1 MLYPDNFEE
10 KIGFNTIRQLL
21 LQHCLSPMGQ
31 GFVNDIQMMTSI
43 DRIKPE
49 VESVEEFRQLLLFDE
64 PFPAQDYYDLRAVLK
79 RLQVDGTYIELED
92 LAQLRG
98 FIVTMTNIFVYLKVR
113 FQDKKYPYLW
123 GICEDMPLQRDLLT
137 AINRILDDKG
147 QLRDNA
153 SDELCRIKGE
163 MNRISNSADRQIRK
177 ILNAAKQ
184 DGLVKE
190 DAEMTVRNGRLCI
203 PIAAQFK
210 RRLKGFIHDESA
222 TGQTVFIEPTEVF
235 DANNELKDLQ
245 NAAHREM
252 IRILTEITEKLRPL
266 IPELLDAQKRMGRYD
281 FLRAKAL
288 LAIDI
293 DATLPHLHDVP
304 MVDWQQAQHPL
315 LLLTLKKTSKKVVP
329 LDVKLNAEK
338 RILIISGPNA
348 GGKSVCL
355 KCVGLLQYM
364 LQCGLLVSMQ
374 STSDMGVFDSIF
386 IDIGDEQSIE
396 NDLSTYSSHLSNLK
410 VMDDHLQEK
419 SLFLIDEFGSGT
431 EPTLG
436 GALAEAILESFYAHN
451 AFGIITTHYGNLKM
465 FPDTHPEAVNGAM
478 LYDTNALQPLYKL
491 KIGKPG
497 SSFTYEIARHI
508 GLNEEIVKNA
518 IAKSGTAQ
526 IDYERKLEEI
536 EIAQLETEN
545 KLKQVRAADDQL
557 AEMIDEYAEK
567 FSELDKQRKD
577 ILQKAK
583 NQANTIVESANKVIE
598 KTIRDIKEAKADSV
612 KTKKARENVT
622 QLKEELKQEIESIEH
637 EETLKPIVPVKRSKP
652 KVKKVEEKEVVD
664 DVIKVGDSVF
674 MADMQITGDVLSI
687 NGNDVT
693 IGFNSVSFKTN
704 LSKLVKISKK
714 EAREVRRGGVVRVN
728 EGTLAE
734 AMNKKLADF
743 NTTLDVR
750 GQRVEEMLPVLHEYL
765 DEAALLSISY
775 VRILHGKGNGI
786 LRQVIRQHLH
796 KRPDVEDFQDE
807 ALEMGGCGITVVKM
821 KTSH

>member
-1 MLYPDNFEE
+1 MLFPENFED
-10 KIGFNTIRQLL
+10 KIGFLTIRHLL

-31 GFVNDIQMMTSI
+31 SYVENMTMMT
-43 DRIKPE
+43 DLNRILPE
-49 VESVEEFRQLLLFDE
+49 LESVEEFRQLLLFDE
-64 PFPAQDYYDLRAVLK
+64 PFPAQDYFDLRAVLK
-79 RLQVDGTYIELED
+79 RLQIDGTYIELED

-98 FIVTMTNIFVYLKVR
+98 FVVTMTNIFVYLKVR
-113 FQDKKYPYLW
+113 FQDSKKYPYLW
-123 GICEDMPLQRDLLT
+123 DICEDMPLQRDLLS

-147 QLRDNA
+147 QMRDNA

-163 MNRISNSADRQIRK
+163 INRISNAADRQIRK

-190 DAEMTVRNGRLCI
+190 DAEMTIRNGRLCI
-203 PIAAQFK
+203 PIAAQYK

-245 NAAHREM
+245 NAARREV
-252 IRILTEITEKLRPL
+252 IRILMEISEMVRPL
-266 IPELLDAQKRMGRYD
+266 IPELLDAQHRMGRYD

-293 DATLPHLHDVP
+293 NAALPHIQPQPIVEWH
-304 MVDWQQAQHPL
+304 QAVHPL
-315 LLLTLKKTSKKVVP
+315 LYLTLKKTSKKVIP
-329 LDVKLNAEK
+329 LDVKLTSEN

-355 KCVGLLQYM
+355 KCIGLLQYM
-364 LQCGLLVSMQ
+364 MQCGLLVSMQ
-374 STSDMGVFDSIF
+374 STSDMGIFDSIF

-410 VMDDHLQEK
+410 VMDDHLQYC

-436 GALAEAILESFYAHN
+436 GALAEAILESFYDHG
-451 AFGIITTHYGNLKM
+451 AFGVITTHYGNLKM
-465 FPDTHPEAVNGAM
+465 FPDTHPEAINGAM
-478 LYDTNALQPLYKL
+478 LYDTQALKPLYQL

-508 GLNEEIVKNA
+508 GLNNHIVENA

-536 EIAQLETEN
+536 EIAQLEAEQ

-557 AEMIDEYAEK
+557 AEMIDEYSNK
-567 FSELDKQRKD
+567 FAELDKQRKD
-577 ILQKAK
+577 IIQKAK
-583 NQANTIVESANKVIE
+583 NQANSIVESANKVIE

-612 KTKKARENVT
+612 KTKKARENVS
-622 QLKEELKQEIESIEH
+622 QLKEELKKEVESIEN
-637 EETLKPIVPVKRSKP
+637 EVTLQPIVPVKRSKP
-652 KVKKVEEKEVVD
+652 KEKKVVEKVED
-664 DVIKVGDSVF
+664 PTIQLGDSVF
-674 MADMQITGDVLSI
+674 MADMQITGEVTHI
-687 NGNDVT
+687 AGNDVT
-693 IGFNSVSFKTN
+693 IAFNSVSFKTKMD
-704 LSKLVKISKK
+704 KLVKISKK
-714 EAREVRRGGVVRVN
+714 EAREVRRGGVVHVN

-743 NTTLDVR
+743 NATLDVR
-750 GQRVEEMLPVLHEYL
+750 GQRVEEMLPVLHDYL
-765 DEAALLSISY
+765 DEAALLSIRY

-807 ALEMGGCGITVVKM
+807 SLELGGYGVTVVKM
-821 KTSH
+821 KVK

>member
-315 LLLTLKKTSKKVVP
+315 LLLKLKKTSKKVVP

-598 KTIRDIKEAKADSV
+598 KTIRDIKEAKADSA

-652 KVKKVEEKEVVD
+652 KVKKVEEKELVD

>member
-1 MLYPDNFEE
+1 MLYPENFED
-10 KIGFNTIRQLL
+10 KIGFSTIRQLL
-21 LQHCLSPMGQ
+21 LKYCLSPMGQ
-31 GFVNDIQMMTSI
+31 GCVDDIRMMQRLEEI
-43 DRIKPE
+43 QPE
-49 VESVEEFRQLLLFDE
+49 LESVEEFRQLLQFDD

-79 RLQVDGTYIELED
+79 HLQIDGTYIELED

-98 FIVTMTNIFVYLKVR
+98 FVVTMTNIFVYLKVR
-113 FQDKKYPYLW
+113 YQDKKYPYLW
-123 GICEDMPLQRDLLT
+123 SICEDMPIQRELL
-137 AINRILDDKG
+137 ASINRILDDKG

-153 SDELCRIKGE
+153 SDELSRIKGE
-163 MNRISNSADRQIRK
+163 MNRISNAADRQIRK

-203 PIAAQFK
+203 PIAAQYK

-252 IRILTEITEKLRPL
+252 IRILVDMTDKIRPL
-266 IPELLDAQKRMGRYD
+266 IPELLDAQHRMGRYD

-288 LAIDI
+288 LAVEIN
-293 DATLPHLHDVP
+293 AALPHLHKEPV
-304 MVDWQQAQHPL
+304 VEWQQAVHPL
-315 LLLTLKKTSKKVVP
+315 LFLTLKRSSKKVVP
-329 LDVKLNAEK
+329 LDVKLNLEH

-364 LQCGLLVSMQ
+364 MQCGLLVSMQ
-374 STSDMGVFDSIF
+374 STSDMGIFDGIF

-410 VMDDHLQEK
+410 VMDDNLRDK

-436 GALAEAILESFYAHN
+436 GALAEAILESFYDHKSY
-451 AFGIITTHYGNLKM
+451 GIITTHYGNLKM
-465 FPDTHPEAVNGAM
+465 FPDTHPECVNGAM
-478 LYDTNALQPLYKL
+478 LYDTSALKPLYQL

-508 GLNEEIVKNA
+508 GLNERIVESA

-536 EIAQLETEN
+536 EIAQLATEQ
-545 KLKQVRAADDQL
+545 KLKQVQAADDQL
-557 AEMIDEYAEK
+557 AEMIDDYADK

-583 NQANTIVESANKVIE
+583 NQANAIIESANKVIE
-598 KTIRDIKEAKADSV
+598 KTIRDIKEAKADTIQ
-612 KTKKARENVT
+612 TKKARENVT
-622 QLKEELKQEIESIEH
+622 KLKEELKQQTESIEQ
-637 EETLKPIVPVKRSKP
+637 EETLKPIVPVKRTKP
-652 KVKKVEEKEVVD
+652 REKKVVNEVVD

-674 MADMQITGDVLSI
+674 MADMQITGDVMSI

-693 IGFNSVSFKTN
+693 IAFNSVSFKTN
-704 LSKLVKISKK
+704 LNKLVKISKK
-714 EAREVRRGGVVRVN
+714 EAREVKRGGVVHVN

-743 NTTLDVR
+743 NSTLDVR
-750 GQRVEEMLPVLHEYL
+750 GQRVEEMLPVLHDYL
-765 DEAALLSISY
+765 DEAALLDIRY

-796 KRPDVEDFQDE
+796 KRPDVEAFQDE
-807 ALEMGGCGITVVKM
+807 ALELGGYGITVVKM
-821 KTSH
+821 KAAK

>member
-1 MLYPDNFEE
+1 MLYPENFEE
-10 KIGFNTIRQLL
+10 KIGFNSIRQLL

-31 GFVNDIQMMTSI
+31 GFVNDIQMMTSQDKI
-43 DRIKPE
+43 QPE
-49 VESVEEFRQLLLFDE
+49 VESVEEFRQLLQFDE

-98 FIVTMTNIFVYLKVR
+98 FIATMTNIFVYLKVR

-163 MNRISNSADRQIRK
+163 MNRISNAADRQIRK

-190 DAEMTVRNGRLCI
+190 DAEMTIRNGRLCI

-252 IRILTEITEKLRPL
+252 IRILTEITEKIRPL
-266 IPELLDAQKRMGRYD
+266 IPELLDAQNRMGRYD

-293 DATLPHLHDVP
+293 NAALPHLHDYP

-315 LLLTLKKTSKKVVP
+315 LMLTLKKTSKKVVP

-374 STSDMGVFDSIF
+374 STSDMGIFDSIF

-410 VMDDHLQEK
+410 VMDDHLQSQ

-465 FPDTHPEAVNGAM
+465 FPDTHPESVNGAM
-478 LYDTNALQPLYKL
+478 LYDTHALKPLYQL

-508 GLNEEIVKNA
+508 GLNERIVENA

-536 EIAQLETEN
+536 EIAQLETEQ

-637 EETLKPIVPVKRSKP
+637 EETLKPIVPVKRTKP

-693 IGFNSVSFKTN
+693 IGFNSVSFKTH

-714 EAREVRRGGVVRVN
+714 EAREVRRSGIVHVN

-743 NTTLDVR
+743 NSTLDVR

-765 DEAALLSISY
+765 DEAALLSIRY

-796 KRPDVEDFQDE
+796 KRSDVEDFQDE
-807 ALEMGGCGITVVKM
+807 ALELGGCGITVVKM
-821 KTSH
+821 KN

>member
-1 MLYPDNFEE
+1 MLYPENFEE
-10 KIGFNTIRQLL
+10 KIGFNAIRQLL

-31 GFVNDIQMMTSI
+31 GIVNDVQMMT
-43 DRIKPE
+43 DLGKIKPE
-49 VESVEEFRQLLLFDE
+49 LETVEEFRQLLLFDD
-64 PFPAQDYYDLRAVLK
+64 PFPAQDYFDLRAVLK
-79 RLQVDGTYIELED
+79 RLQIDGTYIELED

-98 FIVTMTNIFVYLKVR
+98 FITTMTNIYVYLKVR

-123 GICEDMPLQRDLLT
+123 GICEDMPLQRDLMT
-137 AINRILDDKG
+137 AFNRILDDKG
-147 QLRDNA
+147 QMRDNA
-153 SDELCRIKGE
+153 SDELCRIKSE
-163 MNRISNSADRQIRK
+163 INRISNSADRQIRK

-190 DAEMTVRNGRLCI
+190 DAEMTIRNGRLCI

-245 NAAHREM
+245 NAANREVV
-252 IRILTEITEKLRPL
+252 RILTEMSDKIRPL
-266 IPELLDAQKRMGRYD
+266 IPELLDAQQRLGRYD

-288 LAIDI
+288 LAIDLN
-293 DATLPHLHDVP
+293 ASLPHLHPEP
-304 MVDWQQAQHPL
+304 MVDWQQAIHPL
-315 LLLTLKKTSKKVVP
+315 LYFTLKKTAKKVVP
-329 LDVKLNAEK
+329 LDVKLTAEH

-374 STSDMGVFDSIF
+374 DTSDMGIFDSIF

-410 VMDDHLQEK
+410 VMDDHLQSH

-436 GALAEAILESFYAHN
+436 GALAEAILESFYEHL

-465 FPDTHPEAVNGAM
+465 FPDTHPNAVNGAM
-478 LYDTNALQPLYKL
+478 LYDTAALKPLYQL

-508 GLNEEIVKNA
+508 GLNEHIVENA

-536 EIAQLETEN
+536 EIAQLETEQ

-557 AEMIDEYAEK
+557 AEMIDEYSEK

-583 NQANTIVESANKVIE
+583 NQANSIVESANKVIE

-622 QLKEELKQEIESIEH
+622 QLKEELKQEIDSIEK

-652 KVKKVEEKEVVD
+652 KEKKVVEQPED
-664 DVIKVGDSVF
+664 TTIHVGDSVF
-674 MADMQITGDVLSI
+674 MADMQITGEVTSI
-687 NGNDVT
+687 NGNDAT
-693 IGFNSVSFKTN
+693 IAFNSVSFKTQLN
-704 LSKLVKISKK
+704 KLMKISKK
-714 EAREVRRGGVVRVN
+714 EAREVRRGGVVHVN

-743 NTTLDVR
+743 NSTLDVR

-765 DEAALLSISY
+765 DEAALLSIRY

-796 KRPDVEDFQDE
+796 KRPDVEEFQDE
-807 ALEMGGCGITVVKM
+807 ALELGGCGITVVKM
-821 KTSH
+821 KNTN

>member
-64 PFPAQDYYDLRAVLK
+64 PFPAQDYYDLRSVLK

-598 KTIRDIKEAKADSV
+598 KTIRDIKEAKADSA

-652 KVKKVEEKEVVD
+652 KVKKVEEKELVD

>member
-821 KTSH
+821 KTCH

>member
-1 MLYPDNFEE
+1 MLYPENFEE
-10 KIGFNTIRQLL
+10 KIGFNSIRQLL

-31 GFVNDIQMMTSI
+31 GFVNDIQMMTSQDKI
-43 DRIKPE
+43 QPE
-49 VESVEEFRQLLLFDE
+49 VESVEEFRQLLQFDE

-163 MNRISNSADRQIRK
+163 MNRISNAADRQIRK

-190 DAEMTVRNGRLCI
+190 DAEMTIRNGRLCI

-252 IRILTEITEKLRPL
+252 IRILTEITEKIRPL
-266 IPELLDAQKRMGRYD
+266 IPELLDAQNRMGRYD

-293 DATLPHLHDVP
+293 NAALPHLHDYP

-315 LLLTLKKTSKKVVP
+315 LMLTLKKTSKKVVP

-374 STSDMGVFDSIF
+374 STSDMGIFDSIF

-410 VMDDHLQEK
+410 VMDDHLQSQ

-465 FPDTHPEAVNGAM
+465 FPDTHPESVNGAM
-478 LYDTNALQPLYKL
+478 LYDTHALKPLYQL

-508 GLNEEIVKNA
+508 GLNERIVENA

-536 EIAQLETEN
+536 EIAQLETEQ

-637 EETLKPIVPVKRSKP
+637 EETLKPIVPVKRTK
-652 KVKKVEEKEVVD
+652 
-664 DVIKVGDSVF
+664 
-674 MADMQITGDVLSI
+674 Q
-687 NGNDVT
+687 
-693 IGFNSVSFKTN
+693 
-704 LSKLVKISKK
+704 
-714 EAREVRRGGVVRVN
+714 
-728 EGTLAE
+728 
-734 AMNKKLADF
+734 
-743 NTTLDVR
+743 
-750 GQRVEEMLPVLHEYL
+750 
-765 DEAALLSISY
+765 
-775 VRILHGKGNGI
+775 
-786 LRQVIRQHLH
+786 
-796 KRPDVEDFQDE
+796 
-807 ALEMGGCGITVVKM
+807 KM
-821 KTSH
+821 KELTI

>member
-598 KTIRDIKEAKADSV
+598 KTIRDIKEAKADSA

-652 KVKKVEEKEVVD
+652 KVKKVEEKELVD

>member
-1 MLYPDNFEE
+1 MLYPENFEE
-10 KIGFNTIRQLL
+10 KIGFNSIRQLL

-31 GFVNDIQMMTSI
+31 GFVNDIQMMTSQDKI
-43 DRIKPE
+43 QPE
-49 VESVEEFRQLLLFDE
+49 VESVEEFRQLLQFDE

-163 MNRISNSADRQIRK
+163 MNRISNAADRQIRK

-190 DAEMTVRNGRLCI
+190 DAEMTIRNGRLCI

-252 IRILTEITEKLRPL
+252 IRILTEITEKIRPL
-266 IPELLDAQKRMGRYD
+266 IPELLDAQNRMGRYD

-293 DATLPHLHDVP
+293 NAALPHLHDYP

-315 LLLTLKKTSKKVVP
+315 LMLTLKKTSKKVVP

-374 STSDMGVFDSIF
+374 STSDMGIFDSIF

-410 VMDDHLQEK
+410 VMDDHLQSQ

-465 FPDTHPEAVNGAM
+465 FPDTHPESVNGAM
-478 LYDTNALQPLYKL
+478 LYDTHALKPLYQL

-508 GLNEEIVKNA
+508 GLNERIVENA

-536 EIAQLETEN
+536 EIAQLETEQ

-637 EETLKPIVPVKRSKP
+637 EETLKPIVPVKRTKP

-693 IGFNSVSFKTN
+693 IGFNSVSFKTH

-714 EAREVRRGGVVRVN
+714 EAREVRRSGIVHVN

-743 NTTLDVR
+743 NSTLDVR

-765 DEAALLSISY
+765 DEAALLSIRY

-796 KRPDVEDFQDE
+796 KRSDVEDFQDE
-807 ALEMGGCGITVVKM
+807 ALELGGCGITVVKM
-821 KTSH
+821 KN